1 VITGDSGEVRAVRDE
16 VTRKTRVDAE
26 HNRRHLVAVAHEAVA
41 RRGPDVT
48 VREIARRAGLAPA
61 TVHRHFPSRG
71 DLLAAVLAAQV
82 ERCEDQLRA
91 ALADPDSR
99 RALTRTFHRF
109 GEWQVRERGLVDAL
123 GTEAFADRRRA
134 HAEAFA
140 RLVERARRD
149 GVLRPRVSVEDT
161 RVALMAIPSAT
172 ALPAVR
178 RLTGVVLTGLLT
190 PRVTGGRAR
199 GAGSALPVGEHPVAR

>member
-1 VITGDSGEVRAVRDE
+1 VPTLGVITGDDGEVRAVRDE
-16 VTRKTRVDAE
+16 VTRKTRADAE
-26 HNRRHLVAVAHEAVA
+26 HNRRHLVAVAHTAFA
-41 RRGPDVT
+41 RHGPDVT

-71 DLLAAVLAAQV
+71 DLLAAVLAGQV
-82 ERCEDQLRA
+82 RRCEEQLRG

-123 GTEAFADRRRA
+123 SADAFADRRRA
-134 HAEAFA
+134 HSEAFT

-149 GVLRPRVSVEDT
+149 GVLRPRISVDDA
-161 RVALMAIPSAT
+161 RVALMAITSAP

-178 RLTGVVLTGLLT
+178 RLTGVVLTGLLA
-190 PRVTGGRAR
+190 P
-199 GAGSALPVGEHPVAR
+199 S